1 MEAKIIGIAR
11 TASGMKAGDTIA
23 IKSRRRFM
31 TKEQLRESK
40 KELNEAPLA
49 IQKGWSGTAYLRLE
63 DATNSPKKFG
73 VILESFSF
81 VAEGE

>member
-49 IQKGWSGTAYLRLE
+49 IQKG
-63 DATNSPKKFG
+63 
-73 VILESFSF
+73 
-81 VAEGE
+81 